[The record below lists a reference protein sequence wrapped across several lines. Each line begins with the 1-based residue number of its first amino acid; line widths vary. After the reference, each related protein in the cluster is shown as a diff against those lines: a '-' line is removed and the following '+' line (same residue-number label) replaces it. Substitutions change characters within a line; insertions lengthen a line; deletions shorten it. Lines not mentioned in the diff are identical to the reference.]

1 MQSVTDHDHGGL
13 AANCRMK
20 VMIASTGAPVP
31 VHDVAE
37 VRSKRRALFT
47 FSKRNDVPIR
57 RVAKVGNHSS
67 IPGVNPRPM
76 HQCFVGHILS
86 DEDFLSPALLRCRR
100 QKPCSGLPRGKT
112 IDTNNGQPCRR
123 RGAQCSKNFDQ
134 QGSCSPRLELI
145 CRRHGFSCACLI
157 PKLAKSYVFQ

>member
-100 QKPCSGLPRGKT
+100 QKPCSGLPGGKRSIPT
-112 IDTNNGQPCRR
+112 TDNRAAEEERSVVKISTSRDHAVHASNSFADGM
-123 RGAQCSKNFDQ
+123 
-134 QGSCSPRLELI
+134 
-145 CRRHGFSCACLI
+145 GFPAR
-157 PKLAKSYVFQ
+157 A